1 MSAALK
7 NIPATE
13 GARKAAP
20 EVSRPVTDLR
30 NEPAS
35 WAVVACDSRLLFHF
49 SSSHRSRLNVRLYEW
64 VCRSDLRRT
73 ERHAGTTF
81 DTFDTSR
88 NLLIRRNLAP
98 AR

>member
-1 MSAALK
+1 MVPELLTAQRASVRKDRIMSAALK

-35 WAVVACDSRLLFHF
+35 
-49 SSSHRSRLNVRLYEW
+49 
-64 VCRSDLRRT
+64 
-73 ERHAGTTF
+73 
-81 DTFDTSR
+81 
-88 NLLIRRNLAP
+88 
-98 AR
+98 